1 MFYFQCEKKQN
12 KTNNFFSCLETEQ
25 YISLHREKIDK
36 QNENEAILTMGRQGQ
51 AELKQWIILPL
62 GLSLSEFFWKLS
74 VSYIS
79 FFKWF

>member
-25 YISLHREKIDK
+25 YLSLHREKIDK

-51 AELKQWIILPL
+51 AELKQ
-62 GLSLSEFFWKLS
+62 
-74 VSYIS
+74 
-79 FFKWF
+79 